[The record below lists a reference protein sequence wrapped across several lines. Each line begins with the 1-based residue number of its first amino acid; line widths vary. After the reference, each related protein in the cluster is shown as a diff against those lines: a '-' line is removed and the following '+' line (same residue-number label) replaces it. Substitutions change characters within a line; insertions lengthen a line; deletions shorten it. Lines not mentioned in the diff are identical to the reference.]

1 MTGFGYGTSG
11 SLYSFAYTF
20 DNAWRPVGMT
30 GEGLTLVSGVS
41 YNAAGAMTG
50 FTRDD
55 GSGTPVNNVYG
66 FNALYQM
73 TNQTVT
79 KGGSTVSVRATPVVT
94 DKVRLCFASRG
105 WG

>member
-55 GSGTPVNNVYG
+55 GSGTPVVNAYA
-66 FNALYQM
+66 FNALYRIRQS
-73 TNQTVT
+73 NPILE
-79 KGGSTVSVRATPVVT
+79 GSAEA
-94 DKVRLCFASRG
+94 C
-105 WG
+105 